1 MLSACSSMPE
11 PKVITVTVTK
21 PLLPPQD
28 YLQRCQLSERYAINT
43 NLDLLNYIKRLEAA
57 IDSCD
62 ASSIR
67 LIDWA
72 ERMST
77 YRNDDQ

>member
-1 MLSACSSMPE
+1 M
-11 PKVITVTVTK
+11 
-21 PLLPPQD
+21 LPPLD
-28 YLQRCQLSERYAINT
+28 YLQRCQVSERYAINT
-43 NLDLLNYIKRLEAA
+43 NLDLLNYIKRLEAI

-62 ASSIR
+62 ANSVR

-77 YRNDDQ
+77 FKNDDL